1 MALIAILL
9 RFSGL
14 FVSLKGSARSRVL
27 LKVFPKP
34 WRCSSLCD
42 SSQPAEL
49 LHWAPENQ
57 TLMPDDSWERR
68 TFRLD
73 FLTLVRG
80 PCCPPSSEGFPKLGR
95 LMWLSPLYVFCL
107 ACNPPSQIHLQTRVR
122 DLLLGLEEGVM
133 VSTPAVPARGG
144 CRGESHVHT
153 AVKVIVNV
161 IVKVIVSRVNWVA
174 RERGEGRSDDC
185 G

>member
-1 MALIAILL
+1 M
-9 RFSGL
+9 
-14 FVSLKGSARSRVL
+14 
-27 LKVFPKP
+27 
-34 WRCSSLCD
+34 
-42 SSQPAEL
+42 
-49 LHWAPENQ
+49 
-57 TLMPDDSWERR
+57 
-68 TFRLD
+68 D

-107 ACNPPSQIHLQTRVR
+107 ACKPTSQIHLETRVR
-122 DLLLGLEEGVM
+122 DLLLGLEEWVM

-161 IVKVIVSRVNWVA
+161 IVSRMNWVA
-174 RERGEGRSDDC
+174 RKRGERRSHDC

>member
-1 MALIAILL
+1 M
-9 RFSGL
+9 
-14 FVSLKGSARSRVL
+14 
-27 LKVFPKP
+27 
-34 WRCSSLCD
+34 
-42 SSQPAEL
+42 
-49 LHWAPENQ
+49 
-57 TLMPDDSWERR
+57 
-68 TFRLD
+68 D

-107 ACNPPSQIHLQTRVR
+107 ACNPMSQIHFQKRVRR
-122 DLLLGLEEGVM
+122 DLLLGLEEWVM